1 MKLEDYRCDDCSNIW
16 EVFKRGTDPEPCPR
30 CGSENTHRK
39 FPTPMVA
46 GETPYRTLD
55 KHGIPG
61 KKIVSGPH
69 YRSK

>member
-1 MKLEDYRCDDCSNIW
+1 
-16 EVFKRGTDPEPCPR
+16 
-30 CGSENTHRK
+30 
-39 FPTPMVA
+39 MVA